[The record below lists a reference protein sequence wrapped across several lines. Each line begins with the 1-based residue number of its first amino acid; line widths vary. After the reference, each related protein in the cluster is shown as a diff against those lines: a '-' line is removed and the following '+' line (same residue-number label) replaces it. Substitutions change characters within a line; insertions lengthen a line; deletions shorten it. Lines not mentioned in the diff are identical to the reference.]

1 MTFKKQLDIMGY
13 LSKFNLAKTAE
24 QISIIRNEIDI
35 DLEKKIYVGNTVGQ
49 GAWTRYQLSEG
60 ILLLS
65 NVLKVKSR
73 GNDAP
78 KGGQTGDYIIFAN
91 SRENKEIINF
101 IDKLLSCM
109 LECK

>member
-1 MTFKKQLDIMGY
+1 MTFKKQLDVMQC
-13 LSKFNLAKTAE
+13 LSRFNLAKTAE
-24 QISIIRNEIDI
+24 QISIIKNEIDI
-35 DLEKKIYVGNTVGQ
+35 DLENKIYVGNIVGQ
-49 GAWTRYQLSEG
+49 GAWTRYQLSDG
-60 ILLLS
+60 IRLLS
-65 NVLKVKSR
+65 YVLKVKSR